1 MVSLRGVPEY
11 KVGSVEE
18 GCTRTDGF
26 GVVDRDVAYQVSA
39 TAEEG
44 MGNLRRRVSSNGV
57 LSLIICIDTGC
68 LKSHLTRISG
78 AFHSLWMR
86 VPWKENSKASITHR
100 SVRTVL
106 SWVFLTII
114 NILPRSM

>member
-1 MVSLRGVPEY
+1 MRLSVISNKTCRFLRRAGRGVGVASLRGVPEY

-57 LSLIICIDTGC
+57 LSLIFCIDTGC
-68 LKSHLTRISG
+68 LKSHLTRITG
-78 AFHSLWMR
+78 AF
-86 VPWKENSKASITHR
+86 AF
-100 SVRTVL
+100 TVDAGTL
-106 SWVFLTII
+106 ERELQGIHY
-114 NILPRSM
+114 P